1 MSQNELLIKLMQ
13 TLQNI
18 YRATTKILYKVDVV
32 YMDGPPK
39 PGSIVASNH
48 PGLLDGLT
56 ILLTTKSPI
65 RVMAKTEIFQTV
77 VGHFIKPAGAIPTDW
92 HSPDRSALQE
102 VINSLDSGYSVGIF
116 PEGTRCTGT
125 YEWIRSGIG
134 YVLLHR
140 NRPVYPVAMF
150 GSRLPNKKR
159 SWIPFP
165 RSRIVIVVG
174 APIVYSDSEVAGFD
188 KFKISQIQSLAE
200 RLRLD
205 LRSFVAEVTQKY
217 DLAELTPVGKEQ

>member
-1 MSQNELLIKLMQ
+1 MQ

-18 YRATTKILYKVDVV
+18 YRATTRILYDVEV
-32 YMDGPPK
+32 IYIDGPPK

-48 PGLLDGLT
+48 PGILDGLT
-56 ILLTTKSPI
+56 ILLATKSPI
-65 RVMAKTEIFQTV
+65 RVMAKNEIFQTI
-77 VGHFIKPAGAIPTDW
+77 VGYFIKPAGAIPTDW

-102 VINSLDSGYSVGIF
+102 VIGALDAGYSVGIF

-140 NRPVYPVAMF
+140 NVPVYPVAMF

-159 SWIPFP
+159 SWIPFL

-174 APIVYSDSEVAGFD
+174 APFAYSEDEVAVFD
-188 KFKISQIQSLAE
+188 KFKISQIQTLAE

-205 LRSFVAEVTQKY
+205 LRSFVADVTQKY
-217 DLAELTPVGKEQ
+217 DLAELTPMGKEQ